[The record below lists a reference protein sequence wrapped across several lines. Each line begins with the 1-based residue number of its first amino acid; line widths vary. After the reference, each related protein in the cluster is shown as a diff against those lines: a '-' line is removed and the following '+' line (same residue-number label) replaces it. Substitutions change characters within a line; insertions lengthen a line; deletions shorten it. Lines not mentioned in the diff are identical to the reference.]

1 MTITWKREGNSE
13 CCRMLLHSL
22 SPIPQVL
29 RNLDLQGKQR
39 AILLKQWK
47 ASEVCP
53 NCFGTHKQKCNI
65 IGPTGLHS
73 CMGHSKV
80 TMTQWPYAGQA
91 KGLVG
96 ISQLEAWERHLKQTA
111 APSCISACSTAF
123 TVDRHYARWGRLK
136 KRNSGW
142 HGETR
147 GHLIVLAHK
156 HTRDRT

>member
-96 ISQLEAWERHLKQTA
+96 ISQLEAWERHLKQAA
-111 APSCISACSTAF
+111 APFMHLCMQHSLYSGQALRKMRSPKEKKQWMTRGDKGTANCACSQA
-123 TVDRHYARWGRLK
+123 Y
-136 KRNSGW
+136 KR
-142 HGETR
+142 
-147 GHLIVLAHK
+147 
-156 HTRDRT
+156 